1 MNMSMN
7 DAQQQY
13 YHSHSP
19 QPQPNNF
26 LQRPTV
32 FPPHS
37 RQSSSATSYSLP
49 STGLISPADSPPSA
63 TSLKPN
69 AIHGLNRTI
78 RRARTNTSPYP
89 RDPHIHSGSESVN
102 GNGSSS
108 DAEDMNMY
116 LQPTHDSIQPA
127 AAYPPIYVHPSV
139 AHIDPM
145 QSVAMHQLQLPRQ
158 VPQTQQ
164 HQSDNALEQ
173 LASNVRSA
181 TTTSASDRAKQ
192 IFVHAWSVAFF
203 LFLIPSQSANSSF

>member
-1 MNMSMN
+1 MNMNMN
-7 DAQQQY
+7 DAHQNIHNNIY
-13 YHSHSP
+13 NHNHNHSP

-32 FPPHS
+32 FLPHS

-102 GNGSSS
+102 GSSS

-116 LQPTHDSIQPA
+116 LQPTHDPVQST
-127 AAYPPIYVHPSV
+127 AYPPIYVHPSV

-145 QSVAMHQLQLPRQ
+145 QSVAMHQLQVPRQ

-192 IFVHAWSVAFF
+192 IFVHAWSVPPISHPFT
-203 LFLIPSQSANSSF
+203 IS